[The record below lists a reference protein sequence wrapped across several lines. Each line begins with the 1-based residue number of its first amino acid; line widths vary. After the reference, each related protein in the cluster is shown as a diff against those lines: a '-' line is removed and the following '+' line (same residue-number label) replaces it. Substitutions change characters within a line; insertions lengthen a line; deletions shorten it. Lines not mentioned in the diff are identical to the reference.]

1 MFLKPFRVKSNSQIK
16 GSDRKKLRSQI
27 AAAFPVLT
35 TEACAELIPTKEE
48 VSVSRLVTHGGD
60 SVVCY
65 LTGRDPV
72 LLDIGGRLMPTV
84 YTLWRHPDLLYAFTT
99 YAPVVQKLRGGA
111 DLMLPGVIV
120 REKDCGARAFG
131 KLDKGQPVAV
141 NTEINRAPVA
151 VGWAARDSQDLYMSG
166 GRGKAVLMVHVVGD
180 LLWEMGT
187 RRQPPELGAPGGEP
201 EEEWGDDVEDGKAD
215 GGTADGEGGTG
226 DGTAAGDGPAGAGE
240 AGEGPAEG
248 DDAEGTTTLSFQ
260 NLRVEDDDEN
270 PPAAT
275 EPEPAPEPPTPASMD
290 DLLYDAFRQAWRTTA
305 KRIELP
311 VLVSNFYAQHM
322 QPNSQRP
329 LDVKKSSYKKI
340 SKFLEKMQKDGLVQV
355 KELSKGVQSIVSVRL
370 DHPEIRSYKVQEIC
384 RDESPE
390 PEPDSAGPSRSKA
403 IERVEELYIVSGNVA
418 AVFKE
423 LKIAKG
429 TPLSAQEVR
438 KHLTQ
443 YVKNKELQNQN
454 NKTLVQLDPTLA
466 SCLTN
471 KSEGLVE
478 SLRWDELH
486 QRCMQRMSP
495 GHVVLFK
502 GEPPVVKKGAVP
514 SVELNTATRSG
525 NKKITMVLNLPVF
538 GIDPAEFAHRCQVG
552 VAASTS
558 VGEAPNRPPG
568 TSQVMVQGNQIRFIG
583 KLLQEDYKV
592 PKKYIKGLEKAPK
605 K

>member
-201 EEEWGDDVEDGKAD
+201 EEEWGDD
-215 GGTADGEGGTG
+215 
-226 DGTAAGDGPAGAGE
+226 
-240 AGEGPAEG
+240 AEG
-248 DDAEGTTTLSFQ
+248 EK
-260 NLRVEDDDEN
+260 
-270 PPAAT
+270 
-275 EPEPAPEPPTPASMD
+275 PPTPASMD

-558 VGEAPNRPPG
+558 VGEAP
-568 TSQVMVQGNQIRFIG
+568 
-583 KLLQEDYKV
+583 
-592 PKKYIKGLEKAPK
+592 
-605 K
+605 